1 MNRIKQ
7 VIQHELNNSLF
18 DLNNVSKKT
27 LKKCPDMIRPL
38 AEAIHE
44 EIEALTLISS
54 KTQLPPL
61 ILKCDKDVSELVQ
74 LILSNSKGL
83 KDLRD
88 RDPFLPSET
97 DVLLTSV
104 IRYATISE
112 EEFSSE
118 TALAASSLLLK
129 GLSINN
135 NDDNNE
141 KSELDILLQS
151 SLPTSEQ
158 SYACKNY
165 HIFKVMCGGDFQKES
180 FYIVD
185 ALIKIYNFSRL
196 YITSKE
202 VPYVAKIED
211 AFQNND
217 FNIAIKNN
225 EINTVE
231 ALDHPYFKKY
241 SVEIKVFFTDTN
253 LASGLKGNC
262 FSFELYSPETVELIN
277 SILIKNSPQKHF
289 IFNLKKNQF
298 KRRHDFGIYSK
309 NRNNKEV
316 ESLFKR
322 INDSLLKLLSSS
334 FLDKSFAYTFLMNVL
349 QQHELKEIL
358 VSVGNNH

>member
-7 VIQHELNNSLF
+7 VIQHELNNNLF
-18 DLNNVSKKT
+18 DLNKVSKKI
-27 LKKCPDMIRPL
+27 LKKSPDMIHPL
-38 AEAIHE
+38 AEVIHK

-61 ILKCDKDVSELVQ
+61 LLKCDKDVSELVQ

-88 RDPFLPSET
+88 RNPFISSET

-118 TALAASSLLLK
+118 TCLAVSSLLLK
-129 GLSINN
+129 GLNINN
-135 NDDNNE
+135 NSDNNA

-158 SYACKNY
+158 SYACRNY
-165 HIFKVMCGGDFQKES
+165 HIFKVMCEGDFQKES

-202 VPYVAKIED
+202 VLYVAKIED

-217 FNIAIKNN
+217 FNIAVKNN
-225 EINTVE
+225 EINTVKT
-231 ALDHPYFKKY
+231 LDHPYFKKY
-241 SVEIKVFFTDTN
+241 FVEIKIFFTDTN

-262 FSFELYSPETVELIN
+262 FSFELCSPETVELIN
-277 SILIKNSPQKHF
+277 SVLIKKSPQRHF
-289 IFNLKKNQF
+289 IFKPKNNQI
-298 KRRHDFGIYSK
+298 KRRYDFGFYSK
-309 NRNNKEV
+309 NRNDKEI
-316 ESLFKR
+316 ESLFKK

-334 FLDKSFAYTFLMNVL
+334 FLDKSFAYILLMNVL

-358 VSVGNNH
+358 VSVKNNH